1 MKKRQVREM
10 LARSRS
16 AMSFQS
22 FAGPESQKVGSLM
35 WVVRGHAA
43 RSDMKENFQAAVVA
57 RSTFPSQNAQAA
69 PAFGGGIECVPFW
82 REANFQVK
90 TIKARGSG
98 PFGRID
104 AEKRT

>member
-1 MKKRQVREM
+1 VGG
-10 LARSRS
+10 
-16 AMSFQS
+16 
-22 FAGPESQKVGSLM
+22 AGPCRQI
-35 WVVRGHAA
+35 RY
-43 RSDMKENFQAAVVA
+43 ENFQAAAVA